1 MNPEQNRLAAEIAHV
16 LFLDMV
22 GYSRFSME
30 EQARLAQELRALVR
44 GTPEFQRAAALGDL
58 IGLDTGDGMALVF
71 FRDPLAP
78 VQCAT
83 EIARAVAAR
92 GNDRPELRM
101 GIHSGPVS
109 RVADINGKENVS
121 GSGINMA
128 QRVMDAGDAGHILLS
143 HASAEVVREFE
154 AWAGSLRD
162 LDECVV
168 KHGAKLHLFNLLV
181 GEIGNPARPGKLAP
195 PAEVVNE
202 AAKLAIAPGTVV
214 AAAAGAADGTGA
226 KTTRES
232 VGGAVPLDSKFYVV
246 RPTDDEFRSA
256 IARQDS
262 IVLVKG
268 ARQMGKTSLLARGLQ
283 QAREAGA
290 KVVLTDFQTLS
301 ASDLTS
307 ADALYQTFAET
318 LADQLD
324 LDADPLETWNAVRGP
339 STNLER
345 FLRRDVLGAISGPVV
360 WGLDEV
366 DRLFS
371 VPFGSEVFGLF
382 RSWHNKRALDPAG
395 PWSRLTLAIAYA
407 TEAHLFITDLN
418 QSPFNVGTR
427 LALDDF
433 DLSHVGD
440 LNGRYGLPLAGAE
453 EVARFHALLG
463 GQPYLT
469 RRGLDEM
476 SARSLDLVAFEAE
489 ADRDEGLFGDH
500 LRRIL
505 LGLSHEGELAGA
517 ARAIL
522 AGQPC
527 PTSEAFYRLR
537 SAGVLSGGSAG
548 EARFRCRLYG
558 TYLER
563 HLSSH
568 GSLGT

>member
-1 MNPEQNRLAAEIAHV
+1 MNVEGDAGVRLAAEIAHV
-16 LFLDMV
+16 LFLDV
-22 GYSRFSME
+22 VSYSLGSME
-30 EQARLAQELRALVR
+30 EQARLSGELRTLVR
-44 GTPEFQRAAALGDL
+44 GTPEFRRAVALGDL
-58 IGLDTGDGMALVF
+58 FGLDTGDGMALAF

-92 GNDRPELRM
+92 DDRLQLRM

-109 RVADINGKENVS
+109 RVSDINGKENVS

-143 HASAEVVREFE
+143 SASAEVVREFE
-154 AWAGSLRD
+154 AWASCLRD
-162 LDECVV
+162 LGECVV
-168 KHGAKLHLFNLLV
+168 KHGVKLHLFNLLI
-181 GEIGNPARPGKLAP
+181 GEIGNPACPGKLAP
-195 PAEVVNE
+195 SAEFIVKVINE
-202 AAKLAIAPGTVV
+202 PAKLPPPT
-214 AAAAGAADGTGA
+214 AAGAGKGVGA
-226 KTTRES
+226 TRES
-232 VGGAVPLDSKFYVV
+232 VGGAVPLESKFYVV
-246 RPTDDEFRSA
+246 RPTDDEFCAA
-256 IARQDS
+256 IARRDS

-268 ARQMGKTSLLARGLQ
+268 ARQTGKTSLLARGLQ

-290 KVVLTDFQTLS
+290 RVVLTDFQTLS
-301 ASDLTS
+301 AADLAS

-318 LADQLD
+318 LADQLN
-324 LDADPLETWNAVRGP
+324 LDTDPVETWNGARGP

-345 FLRRDVLGAISGPVV
+345 FLRRDMLSAIDGPLV

-382 RSWHNKRALDPAG
+382 RSWHNKRALDPSG
-395 PWSRLTLAIAYA
+395 PWSRMTLAIAYA

-433 DLSHVGD
+433 DPSHVGD
-440 LNGRYGLPLAGAE
+440 LNGRYGLPLAGAA
-453 EVARFHALLG
+453 EVARFHDLLG

-476 SARSLDLVAFEAE
+476 SARGLDLATFEAE

-505 LGLSHEGELAGA
+505 LGLSHDAELAETTHA
-517 ARAIL
+517 VL
-522 AGQPC
+522 AGRPI
-527 PTSEAFYRLR
+527 PSPDAFYRLR
-537 SAGVLSGGSAG
+537 SAGVLSGGSAS
-548 EARFRCRLYG
+548 EARFRCRLYA
-558 TYLER
+558 TYLAR
-563 HLSSH
+563 HL
-568 GSLGT
+568 T